1 MLIADVMLT
10 IMGGGLGEIVKRRT
24 EVSVRLKALH
34 WNQLVETKRVIKIGQ
49 NSSKHVLGNATKKN
63 RIVFDI
69 AWEQLWTLVNH
80 PCDSL
85 GLPSSVQCII

>member
-34 WNQLVETKRVIKIGQ
+34 WN
-49 NSSKHVLGNATKKN
+49 
-63 RIVFDI
+63 
-69 AWEQLWTLVNH
+69 
-80 PCDSL
+80 
-85 GLPSSVQCII
+85 